1 MAKVDH
7 YKDKIDAIKNEISKA
22 VVGQENVIN
31 NIIKG
36 ILTNSHILVEGVP
49 GIAKTFLLRVIAE
62 ATGATCSRIQFTVD
76 LLPTDIVG
84 IIAYDEKKGFVTVK
98 GPIFANFVIA
108 DEINRAPP
116 KTQSA
121 LLEAMGE
128 KQVTIGKKTYDL
140 DKPFFVM
147 ATQNP
152 IESAG
157 VYTLPEA
164 QLDRFLF
171 KIKMKYPSPTEEKNI
186 LGSNLNVK
194 EFNSFGIKKV
204 ITPKTIIEM
213 QERVKKIIVGDKVK
227 EYIVR
232 IVEATRNTDKYK
244 LKYGR
249 YLDYGA
255 SPRASIGLFVAAKAD
270 AFMKGKDFVT
280 PQNVK
285 NIALPILRH
294 RLLLNYEAQAEGITT
309 DQVIE
314 ELLKRVPIR

>member
-1 MAKVDH
+1 
-7 YKDKIDAIKNEISKA
+7 
-22 VVGQENVIN
+22 
-31 NIIKG
+31 
-36 ILTNSHILVEGVP
+36 
-49 GIAKTFLLRVIAE
+49 
-62 ATGATCSRIQFTVD
+62 
-76 LLPTDIVG
+76 
-84 IIAYDEKKGFVTVK
+84 
-98 GPIFANFVIA
+98 
-108 DEINRAPP
+108 
-116 KTQSA
+116 
-121 LLEAMGE
+121 MGE